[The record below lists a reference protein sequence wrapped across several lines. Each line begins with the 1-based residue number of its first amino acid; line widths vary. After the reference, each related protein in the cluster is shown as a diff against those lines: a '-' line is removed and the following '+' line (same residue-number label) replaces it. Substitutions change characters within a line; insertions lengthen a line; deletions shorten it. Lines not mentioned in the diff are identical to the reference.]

1 MKKYISIGKIK
12 KDILRPYEEKIVT
25 DKVILTYER
34 LYNHILVYHV
44 IEYEQIKK
52 YIKNIIEEPD
62 IVLEDNS
69 HLDTLIFLK
78 HILEINKKARVVVKL
93 ATDKNHE
100 RYTKNSIITLMR
112 QRNKSWEQTIKNK
125 GKIIYSKTRQNWINI
140 V

>member
-1 MKKYISIGKIK
+1 MKNLFK
-12 KDILRPYEEKIVT
+12 KDSIFYYKEYSKIENIL
-25 DKVILTYER
+25 
-34 LYNHILVYHV
+34 
-44 IEYEQIKK
+44 KK

-125 GKIIYSKTRQNWINI
+125 GKIIYSKTRQN
-140 V
+140 